1 MAESRLHGAHRK
13 GGRWL
18 LRASSLLPVVGWEL
32 INLCERMKSE
42 GGIKKKKTKQN
53 KKGKIAPGEAN

>member
-42 GGIKKKKTKQN
+42 GGIDLS
-53 KKGKIAPGEAN
+53 